1 MRRMKNKVQY
11 YSKEFYPIA
20 IIRKAIHAYSKL
32 AVVDVSEEKE
42 HYKCI
47 FSDCVI
53 DSERIVCEFDN
64 YLIELLNST
73 EMRVDS

>member
-20 IIRKAIHAYSKL
+20 IIQKAIHAYSKL
-32 AVVDVSEEKE
+32 AVIDISEERDC
-42 HYKCI
+42 YKCL
-47 FSDCVI
+47 FFDCAI
-53 DSERIVCEFDN
+53 DPERIICEFDN

-73 EMRVDS
+73 EARVDS

>member
-1 MRRMKNKVQY
+1 MKNNVRY

-20 IIRKAIHAYSKL
+20 VIQKAIHAYSKL
-32 AVVDVSEEKE
+32 AAIDVSEEKE
-42 HYKCI
+42 YYKCI